1 MYQEYR
7 TQAFIASSPNG
18 WMNTEVTL
26 QWVENVIR
34 AFSFKQK
41 LLAWDFKE
49 CNIEDTAKM
58 LLATKKIDTVTVP
71 GGYAKYLQV
80 PDVSWN
86 ENFKANC
93 TEKYDDWLATDGINN
108 EMKGGNVKAPAW
120 KEIIKSILS
129 SLRNDQ
135 RVVYTMCVKY

>member
-1 MYQEYR
+1 MYQEYQ

-18 WMNTEVTL
+18 WMNTELTL

-80 PDVSWN
+80 PKMKKTLSKTHLSLMLKKLMNLVSR
-86 ENFKANC
+86 
-93 TEKYDDWLATDGINN
+93 L
-108 EMKGGNVKAPAW
+108 
-120 KEIIKSILS
+120 IK
-129 SLRNDQ
+129 
-135 RVVYTMCVKY
+135 